1 MPAGQ
6 YGYDASGAPLSAG
19 SPERNTLALILGALQ
34 GLLGI
39 TPGGGGGIVVGGSGL
54 PYGADTQVITNVAA
68 GPSVIVYKSGGTG
81 GTTLKTRTL
90 SYTNAGVSSTDV
102 LVSTVDT

>member
-1 MPAGQ
+1 MVAVAGRLRSLFAWPTVVV
-6 YGYDASGAPLSAG
+6 GTDASG
-19 SPERNTLALILGALQ
+19 NVVNLGAA
-34 GLLGI
+34 
-39 TPGGGGGIVVGGSGL
+39 GGGLATGGSGL
-54 PYGADTQVITNVAA
+54 PYGADTQVITSVAA

-90 SYTNAGVSSTDV
+90 TYTNAGVSSTDV